1 MTTIA
6 TMFADKMFNSADLH
20 RSHSDL
26 LTCYEPE
33 HPLEQV
39 EDHRNHV
46 LCQGEYTM
54 YDVPAEG

>member
-1 MTTIA
+1 
-6 TMFADKMFNSADLH
+6 MFADKMFNSADLH